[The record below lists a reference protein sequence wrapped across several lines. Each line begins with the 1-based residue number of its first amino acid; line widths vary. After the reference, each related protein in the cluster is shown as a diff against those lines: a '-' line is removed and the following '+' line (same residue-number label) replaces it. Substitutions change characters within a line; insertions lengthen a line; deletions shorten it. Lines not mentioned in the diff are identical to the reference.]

1 MAISRAAALS
11 LRRSNAVSFSDRFFV
26 ALSRSRQGDKKRNH
40 TGLAQVRKCSAIMT
54 MPLFLRSNH
63 LQGADYL
70 G

>member
-11 LRRSNAVSFSDRFFV
+11 LRRSNAVSFSVGFFV
-26 ALSRSRQGDKKRNH
+26 ACGGLRQGDKKRNH
-40 TGLAQVRKCSAIMT
+40 TGLAQARKCSAIMPL
-54 MPLFLRSNH
+54 PLFLRPNH